1 MNLAAEIVGTL
12 GKEQPD
18 LADALVKTR
27 ILASRLGNK
36 QLADWCRFE
45 LSGYPNE
52 VEVPEYRII
61 ALTLVATISNGR
73 YRQNNRPLP
82 VGHLTPRERE
92 HFTKSSVR
100 QGVSAIQSWIGKDVG
115 EQFPVDMS
123 LLFRSILPK
132 GFYIETLI
140 GRPPLGAYEHILV
153 EIRARLLEFCLEVQ
167 EALPAEDDGDKAITP
182 EMNEKITNLLNGAV
196 FGNNNV
202 FQIGHD
208 NVAKV
213 SFGFAAG
220 DLSSLLD
227 VLKNSGIVDKDT
239 DALAQAISADGE
251 EPRKTKQLGPRV
263 REWFGAMLGK
273 AATEAWKIS
282 VTAAVSLL
290 TGALG
295 SFYGFTVA

>member
-1 MNLAAEIVGTL
+1 M
-12 GKEQPD
+12 
-18 LADALVKTR
+18 VKTR

-45 LSGYPNE
+45 LSGYPKD
-52 VEVPEYRII
+52 VEVPGYRTID
-61 ALTLVATISNGR
+61 LTLVATLSNGL
-73 YRQNNRPLP
+73 YRQPNRPLP
-82 VGHLTPRERE
+82 LVHLTPEQRQ

-115 EQFPVDMS
+115 EHFPVEMG
-123 LLFRSILPK
+123 LLFSSILPDT
-132 GFYIETLI
+132 FHIEDLV
-140 GRPPLGAYEHILV
+140 GRPPLGAYEQILV

-167 EALPAEDDGDKAITP
+167 ETLPADDSAAKPISP

-208 NVAKV
+208 NVATV
-213 SFGFAAG
+213 SYGLAAG
-220 DLSSLLD
+220 DLASLIE
-227 VLKNSGIVDKDT
+227 VLKQSGIGDEET
-239 DALAQAISADGE
+239 GALAEAIKSDGD
-251 EPRKTKQLGPRV
+251 EPSKTKQLGPRV
-263 REWFGAMLGK
+263 REWFGTMLGK
-273 AATEAWKIS
+273 AAADTWKIT

-295 SFYGFTVA
+295 SFYGFPVT